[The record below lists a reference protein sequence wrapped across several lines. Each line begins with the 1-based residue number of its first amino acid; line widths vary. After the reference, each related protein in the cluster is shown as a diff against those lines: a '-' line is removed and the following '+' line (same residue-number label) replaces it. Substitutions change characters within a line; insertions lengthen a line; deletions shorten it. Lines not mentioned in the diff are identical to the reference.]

1 MSISTTR
8 QLTSGRKLF
17 ILSIHPAETFPLILS
32 VGIFVQGLLFAGV
45 QGTGLKS
52 LDVKGC
58 GTIAQFM
65 WPGM

>member
-1 MSISTTR
+1 
-8 QLTSGRKLF
+8 
-17 ILSIHPAETFPLILS
+17 LILS
-32 VGIFVQGLLFAGV
+32 VGIFIQGLLFAGV